1 MRRDERYAEFEV
13 TIFDEEILDAMFETT
28 LSWRVVEGG
37 TSRLG

>member
-1 MRRDERYAEFEV
+1 MRRDERYAEV